1 MPSAVS
7 LFAKSVLTKKQRH
20 GLDEITRSRNW
31 KSKDRTATV
40 FYSDSPMW
48 TLIFCLIVATLALIS
63 YVVEKACQF
72 AASEDEGLDSPE
84 QE

>member
-1 MPSAVS
+1 
-7 LFAKSVLTKKQRH
+7 
-20 GLDEITRSRNW
+20 
-31 KSKDRTATV
+31 
-40 FYSDSPMW
+40 MW

-63 YVVEKACQF
+63 YLVEKACRF